1 MFAQRMTSAYRGHES
16 VKFSAMRLDH
26 VAHTCRDPRET
37 HRFYHDVL
45 GLKLVQAY
53 SGGELMLVYELPGGG
68 SLAFT
73 TSSEGMPAVAD
84 EVFWQRRHVGL
95 TVATRHDFDS
105 WLQRLRESDIKYQL
119 VEDERIYFSDPD
131 GLVLEIEVAAPVA
144 SDPKAIE
151 VLAGWRKR

>member
-1 MFAQRMTSAYRGHES
+1 
-16 VKFSAMRLDH
+16 MRLDH
-26 VAHTCRDPRET
+26 VAHTCRDPHAT

-53 SGGELMLVYELPGGG
+53 SRRELMLAYELPGGG

-73 TSSEGMPAVAD
+73 TSSDQVSVIPD
-84 EVFWQRRHVGL
+84 ESSWERRHVGL

-105 WLQRLRESDIKYQL
+105 WLQRLREADIKCQL

-131 GLVLEIEVAAPVA
+131 GLVLEIEV
-144 SDPKAIE
+144 
-151 VLAGWRKR
+151 